1 MYFLIDK
8 DYAYMKKMGF
18 VWDKYLIIDLFK
30 MRMFKIIAIILY
42 IMETVINY
50 KQIKHN
56 SYIKW

>member
-1 MYFLIDK
+1 
-8 DYAYMKKMGF
+8 MKKMGF
-18 VWDKYLIIDLFK
+18 VWDKYLIIGLFK